1 MSTLRIPVSSS
12 DHSQG
17 PADAPVTLVEYGDYQ
32 CPYCGEAYD
41 VIKQLQARFGN
52 KLRFVFR
59 NFPIVEAHPQAAAA
73 AITAE
78 YAGSHGKFWEA
89 HDALYEHQRE
99 LGAPMY
105 AELVKSLGL
114 SEKDLQSAL
123 QNDEFEDRIRADIE
137 SGKRSG
143 VNGTPAF
150 YINGEKFDSPGGF
163 QDLEPVIE
171 ELLRPTR

>member
-73 AITAE
+73 AITSRF
-78 YAGSHGKFWEA
+78 G
-89 HDALYEHQRE
+89 
-99 LGAPMY
+99 M
-105 AELVKSLGL
+105 
-114 SEKDLQSAL
+114 
-123 QNDEFEDRIRADIE
+123 
-137 SGKRSG
+137 RSIG
-143 VNGTPAF
+143 
-150 YINGEKFDSPGGF
+150 PGR
-163 QDLEPVIE
+163 DTKI
-171 ELLRPTR
+171 

>member
-78 YAGSHGKFWEA
+78 YAGSHGKFWQA
-89 HDALYEHQRE
+89 HDALYENQGQ
-99 LGAPMY
+99 LGEAFY
-105 AELVKSLGL
+105 AELMRSLGL
-114 SEKDLQSAL
+114 DVAGLQRAFDSG
-123 QNDEFEDRIRADIE
+123 EFNERIQADID
-137 SGKRSG
+137 GGLRSG
-143 VNGTPAF
+143 VNGTPGLFINGQAF
-150 YINGEKFDSPGGF
+150 YVRQSFSE
-163 QDLEPVIE
+163 LAEPIE
-171 ELLRPTR
+171 EILGQG